1 MNLTNKYKRKMKK
14 IFAITLIVLLTS
26 CSGILTKKDVFIG
39 DWVMVQNSSYCYK
52 ITKEEIFYK
61 VDFMVD
67 GKSFYGDLANDVSYP
82 VSYRKSVIKSL
93 TNYQLSNDK
102 RTLTCIGNAK
112 EVIVFN
118 EDNNTITTSFGWF
131 KRK

>member
-1 MNLTNKYKRKMKK
+1 MKK
-14 IFAITLIVLLTS
+14 IFTIAIIVLLES
-26 CSGILTKKDVFIG
+26 CTWILTKKDVFIG
-39 DWVMVQNSSYCYK
+39 DWVMVQNSSYCCK

-61 VDFMVD
+61 VDFIID
-67 GKSFYGDLANDVSYP
+67 GKSFWGELANDVNYAE
-82 VSYRKSVIKSL
+82 SYRKL

-102 RTLTCIGNAK
+102 RTLTCIGDTK

-118 EDNNTITTSFGWF
+118 EDNNTITTSWGWF